1 MKLYDMYL
9 EKKKIF
15 PLYLIMIQ
23 SGNFYEV
30 YGEDAL
36 ILNKIFNYKVKKV
49 SGSFRVGFPLIALNK
64 VIKKLDELK
73 INYVI
78 VENCNLNRKKFN
90 KNYYEIFKQDISQ
103 ENSIIDELKSNEKE
117 NNNIRKKDANN
128 YHYDKIIIKDNFR
141 IIINIKKFIY
151 YIKKTVLNFPNNEK
165 VLKDN
170 IIKTLYEILELS
182 YYANE
187 LEDKLNIQANILA
200 KIKMINYYLQESC
213 DKKFIS
219 LKKLSVSGEFLLNIT
234 KGVYGWINSEKV

>member
-64 VIKKLDELK
+64 VIKKLNELK
-73 INYVI
+73 INYFI

-187 LEDKLNIQANILA
+187 LEDRINIQCSILA

>member
-64 VIKKLDELK
+64 VIKKLNELK

-90 KNYYEIFKQDISQ
+90 KNYYELFKEEISQ
-103 ENSIIDELKSNEKE
+103 DYIIMDNHNNEKKCSCF
-117 NNNIRKKDANN
+117 NIKGESNN

-141 IIINIKKFIY
+141 ITINIKKFIY

-165 VLKDN
+165 VLKDS
-170 IIKTLYEILELS
+170 IIKTLYEVLELT

-187 LEDKLNIQANILA
+187 LEDRLNIQANILA
-200 KIKMINYYLQESC
+200 KIKMINYYLHESC
-213 DKKFIS
+213 DKKYIS
-219 LKKLSVSGEFLLNIT
+219 LKKLSISGEFLLNIT

>member
-1 MKLYDMYL
+1 MKLYDMDL

-36 ILNKIFNYKVKKV
+36 IFNKIFGYKVKKV
-49 SGSFRVGFPLIALNK
+49 SNSFRVGFPLIALNK
-64 VIKKLDELK
+64 VMNKLNELK
-73 INYVI
+73 INYAYVD
-78 VENCNLNRKKFN
+78 NYNMNRKKFN

-117 NNNIRKKDANN
+117 NNNTRKKDTNN

-187 LEDKLNIQANILA
+187 LEDRINIQCSILA
-200 KIKMINYYLQESC
+200 KIRMINYYLQESC
-213 DKKFIS
+213 DKKYLS
-219 LKKLSVSGEFLLNIT
+219 LKKLSISGEFLLNIS
-234 KGVYGWINSEKV
+234 KGIYGWINSEKV